1 MTGQW
6 ASPRQAILVKIVATP
21 NVLSNYTY
29 CAGTK
34 VAALW
39 DQIDPADSDRLL
51 RIYTA
56 PSGGTPLDRND
67 LLQAG
72 NYYVAKIAKNG
83 NITCET
89 PRAHTVIAIPT
100 VATPTVS
107 ATPVLCPTAAAGS
120 VSFAAYVTPATGNT
134 LRWYATATATVPL
147 TATPTISTQVTSIT
161 TQTAYVSQVTA
172 AGCEGGRASITLV
185 VKDVTPPTLN
195 APAPLVTNCHN
206 AATNISTWL
215 NSATATDN
223 CGIVSL
229 TNNYSAPAD
238 FCNVPNGTLTV
249 TFVAKDLF
257 GNTTTQT
264 RTITLVSIK
273 AENDTFTVTHGAVAT
288 TTTKTVLDNDKV
300 GTQTATAATVS
311 MTVVTPAT
319 GAAGSATP
327 TLNADGTI
335 TVPAGTKSGTYT
347 ITYKICTKVVSLT
360 VCDSATAT
368 IAVGAPEIKANTDTF
383 TITNGAS
390 GGTTSSVLTND
401 SLNGHL
407 NPSTTSVTLTW
418 LTVPAGV
425 QTHTDGTL
433 TVPAGTASGTYTV
446 TYSICEVLN
455 PSNCSTATATIV
467 VGAPAIIANTDT
479 LTIANG
485 ANGGTTNSVLT
496 NDSLNGHLNPSTSS
510 VTLTCLTVPS
520 GVQTHTDG
528 TLTVPAG
535 TASGTYTVT
544 YSICE
549 KLNPGNCS
557 SATATI
563 VVHRTPAP
571 IPAAAND
578 EAATPINTPI
588 VIDVLHNDT
597 PHGTVTPHI
606 TTIPTNGTAV
616 VNHDNTVTYT
626 PNTNFVGIDT
636 FVYEICNTDGVCVS
650 ATVTVKVINGLT
662 IYNAINISG
671 NSQNDH
677 FHIGGIENYPNNTVR
692 IFNRWGVKVFD
703 TEGYDNVRNV
713 FKGFSNGRV
722 TVEGR
727 ENLPQ
732 GTYYYIIEYIDENG
746 QKESKVGW
754 LYLKK

>member
-1 MTGQW
+1 M
-6 ASPRQAILVKIVATP
+6 S
-21 NVLSNYTY
+21 
-29 CAGTK
+29 
-34 VAALW
+34 
-39 DQIDPADSDRLL
+39 
-51 RIYTA
+51 
-56 PSGGTPLDRND
+56 
-67 LLQAG
+67 
-72 NYYVAKIAKNG
+72 
-83 NITCET
+83 
-89 PRAHTVIAIPT
+89 
-100 VATPTVS
+100 
-107 ATPVLCPTAAAGS
+107 
-120 VSFAAYVTPATGNT
+120 
-134 LRWYATATATVPL
+134 
-147 TATPTISTQVTSIT
+147 
-161 TQTAYVSQVTA
+161 
-172 AGCEGGRASITLV
+172 
-185 VKDVTPPTLN
+185 
-195 APAPLVTNCHN
+195 
-206 AATNISTWL
+206 
-215 NSATATDN
+215 
-223 CGIVSL
+223 
-229 TNNYSAPAD
+229 
-238 FCNVPNGTLTV
+238 
-249 TFVAKDLF
+249 FVAKDLF

-300 GTQTATAATVS
+300 GIQTATPATVS

-368 IAVGAPEIKANTDTF
+368 IVVGAPEIKANADTFTITNGATGGTTSSVLTNDSLNGHLNPSTTSVTLTWLTVPAGVQTHTDGTITVPAGTASGTYTVTYSICEKLNPSNCSTATATIAVGAPTIIANTDTF
-383 TITNGAS
+383 TITNGAN
-390 GGTTSSVLTND
+390 GGTTSSVLIND

-467 VGAPAIIANTDT
+467 V
-479 LTIANG
+479 
-485 ANGGTTNSVLT
+485 
-496 NDSLNGHLNPSTSS
+496 
-510 VTLTCLTVPS
+510 
-520 GVQTHTDG
+520 
-528 TLTVPAG
+528 
-535 TASGTYTVT
+535 
-544 YSICE
+544 
-549 KLNPGNCS
+549 
-557 SATATI
+557 
-563 VVHRTPAP
+563 HRTPAP

-578 EAATPINTPI
+578 EATTPINTPI
-588 VIDVLHNDT
+588 VIDVLHNDS

-650 ATVTVKVINGLT
+650 ATVTVKVTNGLT
-662 IYNAINISG
+662 IYNAINING

-722 TVEGR
+722 TVEGS